1 MIFPCDFSVIPAT
14 LASLTGETSP
24 ESDEIKP
31 DEDAIGIFGE
41 LETALIIAVANR
53 VWVGNKVILGFAGTV
68 WLFTGALVA
77 LGAVV
82 GVGEGRAILIFNGV

>member
-1 MIFPCDFSVIPAT
+1 M
-14 LASLTGETSP
+14 
-24 ESDEIKP
+24 
-31 DEDAIGIFGE
+31 
-41 LETALIIAVANR
+41 
-53 VWVGNKVILGFAGTV
+53 WVGNKVILGFAGTV